1 MRNAIAVMNTKGGVG
16 KSTLVLA
23 LAETLSAHYGK
34 NVLIIDSDAQT
45 SISAMLLTPTNLHRL
60 QSDGLTIVDLLVASV
75 LNNVAVDWPRFV
87 VGGVSDVDEARSV
100 YLVPSDMQLTLF
112 EREVS
117 KESLH
122 GELRRSIGA
131 LLNHVRGVFDI
142 VLIDCPPGLSV
153 LTESWLR
160 EADFHL
166 SPTKPDYV
174 STCGLEV
181 FRRFKGLNPEMGFA
195 ENLGVIIN
203 MKDTYSSVDADYQR
217 WLSENSDNRCFTQAV
232 PRTSALQVAAQLSPV
247 ERSYV
252 AKYPGDS
259 GHTIRAVAEEL
270 IGRLQ
275 VANAAAAARAQ
286 AAAAKPS
293 QPQAAAPKAAPA
305 PPQPAPAAVLKPA
318 ASEAACVPTGIAASA
333 AGTIGSRYHRGSCGP
348 ASAAAA
354 ACCARGARATRRP
367 ARRASGPSA
376 GESRRHPPTTAA
388 NQANADQVGAGL
400 LTVTAS
406 RFC

>member
-45 SISAMLLTPTNLHRL
+45 SISAMLLTPANLHRL

-122 GELRRSIGA
+122 GKLRSSIGA

-195 ENLGVIIN
+195 DNLGVIVN
-203 MKDTYSSVDADYQR
+203 MKDAYSSVDADYQR
-217 WLSENSDNRCFTQAV
+217 WLMENPDNLCFSQPV

-252 AKYPGDS
+252 AKYPGES
-259 GHTIRAVAEEL
+259 GATLRVVAEEL
-270 IGRLQ
+270 INRLTA
-275 VANAAAAARAQ
+275 ANRVVQ
-286 AAAAKPS
+286 AK
-293 QPQAAAPKAAPA
+293 PQAAAGKANQPQTSALPKAADPGPAAQTAAA
-305 PPQPAPAAVLKPA
+305 PPPTPARPAVA
-318 ASEAACVPTGIAASA
+318 APGAAPT
-333 AGTIGSRYHRGSCGP
+333 P
-348 ASAAAA
+348 AAAA
-354 ACCARGARATRRP
+354 PRPVAVAPVEQARPGGPRVVRAVAPQAKAAT
-367 ARRASGPSA
+367 
-376 GESRRHPPTTAA
+376 PPPPPLNKPT
-388 NQANADQVGAGL
+388 L
-400 LTVTAS
+400 IK
-406 RFC
+406 

>member
-45 SISAMLLTPTNLHRL
+45 SISAMLLTPANLHRL

-122 GELRRSIGA
+122 GKLRSSIGA
-131 LLNHVRGVFDI
+131 LLQHVRGVFDI

-195 ENLGVIIN
+195 ENLGVIVN

-217 WLSENSDNRCFTQAV
+217 WLMENPDNRSFPQAV
-232 PRTSALQVAAQLSPV
+232 PRTSALQVAAQLSHV

-252 AKYPGDS
+252 AKYPGES
-259 GHTIRAVAEEL
+259 GIAIRAVAEEL
-270 IGRLQ
+270 IGRLKATNAARAAKPQ
-275 VANAAAAARAQ
+275 APTSKPDPVQTPSGPRAAEPARPAAQAAVAAAAPRQAASPARP
-286 AAAAKPS
+286 AAAAP
-293 QPQAAAPKAAPA
+293 PPIQASPAARPVPVAPVEPTRSAAPRVVRAVAPQPKGA
-305 PPQPAPAAVLKPA
+305 TPPPPPPQNKP
-318 ASEAACVPTGIAASA
+318 TLIK
-333 AGTIGSRYHRGSCGP
+333 
-348 ASAAAA
+348 
-354 ACCARGARATRRP
+354 
-367 ARRASGPSA
+367 
-376 GESRRHPPTTAA
+376 
-388 NQANADQVGAGL
+388 
-400 LTVTAS
+400 
-406 RFC
+406 